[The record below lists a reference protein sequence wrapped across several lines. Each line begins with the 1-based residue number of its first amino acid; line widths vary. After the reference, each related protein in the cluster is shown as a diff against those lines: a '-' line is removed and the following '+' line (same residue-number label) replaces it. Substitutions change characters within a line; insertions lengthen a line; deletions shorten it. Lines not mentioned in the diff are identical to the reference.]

1 MLSIGKRRGLAQCST
16 PRGTFAVLAL
26 DHRGNLRQA
35 LNPQNP
41 QAVNYSEMVTF
52 KHQVVAALGPA
63 SSAVL
68 LDPETGA
75 APMVAADALP
85 GRTGLLVAVEATGY
99 TGDPN
104 ARLSRVQPGWSVSK
118 IRRMGANGVK
128 LLVYYHP
135 EAPITSHQ
143 EELTAQVAE
152 ACARFDIP
160 LFLEPL
166 AYSLDPAKKLSS
178 AERRQIVIET
188 AKRLT
193 PLGIDILK
201 AEFPVDVKEETDEQ
215 VWAQACA
222 ELNAASQV
230 PWTLLSAGV
239 DYDTYLR
246 QVTIACQAGAS
257 GVLAGRAVWKEA
269 TELQGP
275 ARLDFL
281 RTTAAERMA
290 RLYALCDALGKPW
303 TEHYTA
309 EEAPENWYSSYE
321 DIVKL

>member
-1 MLSIGKRRGLAQCST
+1 MMLSIGKRRGLAQCST

-26 DHRGNLRQA
+26 DHRGNLRRA

-41 QAVNYSEMVTF
+41 EAVSHGEMVAF
-52 KHQVVAALGPA
+52 KQQVVAALGPV

-68 LDPETGA
+68 LDPEVGA
-75 APMVAADALP
+75 APMVTKDALP

-104 ARLSRVQPGWSVSK
+104 ARLSQILAGWSVGK
-118 IRRMGANGVK
+118 IRRMGASGVK

-135 EAPITSHQ
+135 EAPIASHQ
-143 EELTAQVAE
+143 EELTSQVAE
-152 ACARFDIP
+152 ACARFDMP
-160 LFLEPL
+160 LFVEPL
-166 AYSLDPAKKLSS
+166 SYSLDPAKKLSS
-178 AERRQIVIET
+178 AEKRQIVIET

-201 AEFPVDVKEETDEQ
+201 AEFPVDAKEEGDER
-215 VWAQACA
+215 VWAEACA
-222 ELNAASQV
+222 ELDAASQV
-230 PWTLLSAGV
+230 PWALLSAGV

-246 QVTIACQAGAS
+246 QVTIACRAGAS

-269 TELQGP
+269 TDLQGT

-281 RTTAAERMA
+281 RTTAVERMA
-290 RLYALCDALGKPW
+290 RLYDLCDALGKPW
-303 TEHYTA
+303 TDHYTP
-309 EEAPENWYSSYE
+309 EDPPENWYSSYAE
-321 DIVKL
+321 IA